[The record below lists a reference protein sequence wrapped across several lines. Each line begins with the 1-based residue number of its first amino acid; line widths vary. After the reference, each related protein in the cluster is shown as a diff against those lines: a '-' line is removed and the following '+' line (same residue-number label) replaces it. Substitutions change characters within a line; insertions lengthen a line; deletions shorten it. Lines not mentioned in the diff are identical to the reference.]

1 MTLTRMTARRFVTDV
16 LPALLYM
23 GGIFYGGS
31 IPLRTPPLAVG
42 LPVDK
47 VLHLLAFGGLQ
58 LLLVRALRQGPQRLS
73 LSHKNW
79 IAVAGASTLGLLLE
93 LYQATLPYRSAELW
107 DWVADTLGALLAAA
121 LVRRGARRFFAS
133 SADAPPATEPR

>member
-1 MTLTRMTARRFVTDV
+1 MTLTRMTARRFVVDV

-23 GGIFYGGS
+23 GAIFYGGS
-31 IPLRTPPLAVG
+31 IPLRTPPIDVG

-58 LLLVRALRQGPQRLS
+58 LLLVRALRQGPWRLS
-73 LSHKNW
+73 WSNRNW
-79 IAVAGASTLGLLLE
+79 IAVAGASALGLLLE
-93 LYQATLPYRSAELW
+93 VYQSTLPYRSAELW
-107 DWVADTLGALLAAA
+107 DWIADTLGALLAAA
-121 LVRRGARRFFAS
+121 LLLLGARRFFAS